1 MVFKAAAEPSEPSEP
16 KAIVSHLELNEDW
29 KILHQIQYFKWI
41 LWAFYSMQIQL
52 CKKLVDDAYEY
63 NVPISRF
70 FPIFLWQTM
79 ANFRFL
85 WVNISWY
92 LYCNIFS
99 AFLAGKFQWH
109 FGWNGD
115 VWHQKWYKA
124 QKTVTFT
131 WKRVKIWP
139 LDILHRGQSKSLKKS
154 PINLDIW
161 TRSHDSNKT
170 RVPKIFF
177 HLPLFMDF
185 YFNTFSQVLTFTSM
199 LA

>member
-1 MVFKAAAEPSEPSEP
+1 MGRWR
-16 KAIVSHLELNEDW
+16 LW
-29 KILHQIQYFKWI
+29 IQY
-41 LWAFYSMQIQL
+41 S
-52 CKKLVDDAYEY
+52 D
-63 NVPISRF
+63 
-70 FPIFLWQTM
+70 FPIFSD
-79 ANFRFL
+79 FL
-85 WVNISWY
+85 MTNCRKFPISLSKHFLIFVLQY
-92 LYCNIFS
+92 FS